1 MNTVAPDTA
10 SHTPEQ
16 SPADAGLLSPEI
28 PWPQEP
34 DLDVAGLH
42 AAAEGQAAGQAARPI
57 PRVKDQRKRLVG
69 NRLVR
74 RCVLGGASL
83 GICVLAYLNFWPKST
98 VPDLLGTSL
107 PSVPAEVIASALPQV
122 EPVDPRLSDASA
134 DMLGD
139 FSGFVSAP
147 EASSAATDL
156 AVSLDGQPV
165 LHTPAAGAEPAAS
178 AMTVAAAVPAP
189 ESTPPA
195 EAPHPPAGPDNTELL
210 QRLQRIE
217 LLLAQLQ
224 KQLEQQ
230 AAATAVPAPDADAG
244 VVGPVPAARPKPA
257 PVQKVAKATTPKA
270 PAAPK
275 ASQPVKAAPVQVAKQ
290 PTAPA
295 PKLSGQL
302 VSVDM
307 WNGQPSVVV
316 ASGIA
321 GDRRVRVLRPG
332 DVINGLAL
340 RSADPVTQSATFA
353 VPGSA
358 GLTLYVSQGG

>member
-16 SPADAGLLSPEI
+16 SPTDAGLLSPEI

-42 AAAEGQAAGQAARPI
+42 AAAAGQAAGQAARPI
-57 PRVKDQRKRLVG
+57 TRAKDQRKRLLG

-83 GICVLAYLNFWPKST
+83 GICVLAYLNFWPKTT

-139 FSGFVSAP
+139 FSGFVPAP
-147 EASSAATDL
+147 EPASTGTDS
-156 AVSLDGQPV
+156 VSSLDGQPV
-165 LHTPAAGAEPAAS
+165 LHTPVAGAEPAGS

-195 EAPHPPAGPDNTELL
+195 EAPHPSAGPDNTELL
-210 QRLQRIE
+210 QRLQRME

-230 AAATAVPAPDADAG
+230 AAATSLSAPAAG

-270 PAAPK
+270 PAAPN

>member
-16 SPADAGLLSPEI
+16 SPADVGLLSPEI

-42 AAAEGQAAGQAARPI
+42 AAAAGQAAGQAAKPI

-83 GICVLAYLNFWPKST
+83 GICVLAYLNFWPKTT

-107 PSVPAEVIASALPQV
+107 PSVPADVIASALPQV

-139 FSGFVSAP
+139 FSGFVPAP
-147 EASSAATDL
+147 EPASTGTDS
-156 AVSLDGQPV
+156 VSSLDGQPV
-165 LHTPAAGAEPAAS
+165 LHTPVAGAEPAGS

-195 EAPHPPAGPDNTELL
+195 EAPHPSAGPDNTELL
-210 QRLQRIE
+210 QRLQRME

-230 AAATAVPAPDADAG
+230 AAATSLSAPAAG

-275 ASQPVKAAPVQVAKQ
+275 ASQPVKAAPVQLAKQ

>member
-1 MNTVAPDTA
+1 
-10 SHTPEQ
+10 
-16 SPADAGLLSPEI
+16 
-28 PWPQEP
+28 
-34 DLDVAGLH
+34 
-42 AAAEGQAAGQAARPI
+42 
-57 PRVKDQRKRLVG
+57 
-69 NRLVR
+69 
-74 RCVLGGASL
+74 
-83 GICVLAYLNFWPKST
+83 
-98 VPDLLGTSL
+98 
-107 PSVPAEVIASALPQV
+107 
-122 EPVDPRLSDASA
+122 
-134 DMLGD
+134 
-139 FSGFVSAP
+139 
-147 EASSAATDL
+147 
-156 AVSLDGQPV
+156 
-165 LHTPAAGAEPAAS
+165 
-178 AMTVAAAVPAP
+178 
-189 ESTPPA
+189 
-195 EAPHPPAGPDNTELL
+195 LL
-210 QRLQRIE
+210 QRLQRME

-230 AAATAVPAPDADAG
+230 AAAAGLSAPADAG
-244 VVGPVPAARPKPA
+244 VVGAVPAARPKPS

-290 PTAPA
+290 PNAPA

>member
-1 MNTVAPDTA
+1 MHSVTQDTA
-10 SHTPEQ
+10 SHVPEH
-16 SPADAGLLSPEI
+16 SPVDAGLLAPEI

-34 DLDVAGLH
+34 DLGVEGLH
-42 AAAEGQAAGQAARPI
+42 AAAAGKAAGQAAKPI
-57 PRVKDQRKRLVG
+57 PRVKDQRKRLLG

-74 RCVLGGASL
+74 RCVLGGACL
-83 GICVLAYLNFWPKST
+83 GICVLAYLNFWPKTT

-107 PSVPAEVIASALPQV
+107 PSVPADVIASALPQV

-139 FSGFVSAP
+139 FSGFFPAP
-147 EASSAATDL
+147 EPASAGTDL
-156 AVSLDGQPV
+156 VSSLDGQPV

-195 EAPHPPAGPDNTELL
+195 EAPHPAPGPDNTELL
-210 QRLQRIE
+210 QRLQRME

-230 AAATAVPAPDADAG
+230 AAATALSAPAADAG
-244 VVGPVPAARPKPA
+244 VVGPVPAARPKPV

-270 PAAPK
+270 LAAPK
-275 ASQPVKAAPVQVAKQ
+275 ASQHAKAVPAQIAKQ
-290 PTAPA
+290 PSAPA

>member
-1 MNTVAPDTA
+1 MNAVTPDTA
-10 SHTPEQ
+10 SHAPEH
-16 SPADAGLLSPEI
+16 SPVDAGLLAPEI

-34 DLDVAGLH
+34 DLGVEGLH
-42 AAAEGQAAGQAARPI
+42 AAAAGKAAGQAAKPI
-57 PRVKDQRKRLVG
+57 PRVKEQRKRLLG

-74 RCVLGGASL
+74 RCVLGGACL

-139 FSGFVSAP
+139 FSGFVPAP
-147 EASSAATDL
+147 EPASAGTDL
-156 AVSLDGQPV
+156 VSSLDGQPV

-195 EAPHPPAGPDNTELL
+195 EAHRPPAGPDNTELL
-210 QRLQRIE
+210 QRLQRME

-230 AAATAVPAPDADAG
+230 AAATSLSAPAAG

>member
-1 MNTVAPDTA
+1 MHAVTPDTA
-10 SHTPEQ
+10 SHVPEH
-16 SPADAGLLSPEI
+16 SPVDAGLLAPEI

-42 AAAEGQAAGQAARPI
+42 AAAAGKAAGQAAKPI
-57 PRVKDQRKRLVG
+57 PRAKAQRQGLLG

-74 RCVLGGASL
+74 RCVLAGASL
-83 GICVLAYLNFWPKST
+83 GICVLAYLNFWPKTT

-134 DMLGD
+134 DMLDD
-139 FSGFVSAP
+139 FSGFVPAP
-147 EASSAATDL
+147 ETSSAATDF

-165 LHTPAAGAEPAAS
+165 LHTPAAAVVPAAA
-178 AMTVAAAVPAP
+178 AMTIAAAVPAP

-195 EAPHPPAGPDNTELL
+195 EAPHPAAGPDNTELL
-210 QRLQRIE
+210 QRLQRME

-230 AAATAVPAPDADAG
+230 AAATALSAPAADAG
-244 VVGPVPAARPKPA
+244 VVGPVPAARPKPV

-275 ASQPVKAAPVQVAKQ
+275 ASQHVKA
-290 PTAPA
+290 APA

>member
-1 MNTVAPDTA
+1 MTDEHRRSRYRIAYTRAVPQGCWVVVSRNPLATGARLGCCRSSCSSCRPSSWPGSEAHSSGEGPTQTTGGQQACAPLRPGR
-10 SHTPEQ
+10 SKPGHLR
-16 SPADAGLLSPEI
+16 AGI
-28 PWPQEP
+28 P
-34 DLDVAGLH
+34 
-42 AAAEGQAAGQAARPI
+42 
-57 PRVKDQRKRLVG
+57 
-69 NRLVR
+69 
-74 RCVLGGASL
+74 
-83 GICVLAYLNFWPKST
+83 PKST

-139 FSGFVSAP
+139 FSGFVPAP
-147 EASSAATDL
+147 EPASAGTDL
-156 AVSLDGQPV
+156 VSSLDGQPV

-195 EAPHPPAGPDNTELL
+195 EAHRPPAGPDNTELL
-210 QRLQRIE
+210 QRLQRME

-230 AAATAVPAPDADAG
+230 AAATVLSAPAEAR

-295 PKLSGQL
+295 PKLSGQQ

>member
-10 SHTPEQ
+10 SHAPEH
-16 SPADAGLLSPEI
+16 SPTDAGLLSPEI

-42 AAAEGQAAGQAARPI
+42 AAAAGQAAGLAAKPI
-57 PRVKDQRKRLVG
+57 TRAKDQRKRLLG

-83 GICVLAYLNFWPKST
+83 GICVLAYLNFWPKTT

-139 FSGFVSAP
+139 FSGFVPAP
-147 EASSAATDL
+147 EPASTGTDS
-156 AVSLDGQPV
+156 VSSLDEQPV
-165 LHTPAAGAEPAAS
+165 LHTPVAGAEPAGS

-195 EAPHPPAGPDNTELL
+195 EAPHPSAGPDNTELL
-210 QRLQRIE
+210 QRLQRME

-230 AAATAVPAPDADAG
+230 AAATSLSAPAAG
-244 VVGPVPAARPKPA
+244 VVEPVPAARPKPA

-290 PTAPA
+290 PTAPTQ
-295 PKLSGQL
+295 KLSGQL

>member
-1 MNTVAPDTA
+1 MNTVAPDTV
-10 SHTPEQ
+10 SHAPEQ
-16 SPADAGLLSPEI
+16 SPTDAGLLSPEI

-42 AAAEGQAAGQAARPI
+42 AAAAGQAAKPI
-57 PRVKDQRKRLVG
+57 TRAKDQRKRLLG

-139 FSGFVSAP
+139 FSGFVPAP
-147 EASSAATDL
+147 ETSSAATDL
-156 AVSLDGQPV
+156 AVSLDGQPL

-195 EAPHPPAGPDNTELL
+195 EAPHPPTGPDNTELL
-210 QRLQRIE
+210 QRLQRME

-230 AAATAVPAPDADAG
+230 AAATALSAPADAG

-257 PVQKVAKATTPKA
+257 PVQKVAKATAPKA

-275 ASQPVKAAPVQVAKQ
+275 ASQPVKAAPVQVAKH

>member
-10 SHTPEQ
+10 SHAPEH
-16 SPADAGLLSPEI
+16 SPGDAELLSPEI

-42 AAAEGQAAGQAARPI
+42 AAAAGQAAGQAAKPI

-139 FSGFVSAP
+139 FSGFVPAP
-147 EASSAATDL
+147 EPASAGTDL
-156 AVSLDGQPV
+156 VSSLDGQPV
-165 LHTPAAGAEPAAS
+165 LHTPVAGAESAAS

-189 ESTPPA
+189 ESTPPT
-195 EAPHPPAGPDNTELL
+195 EAPRPPAGPDNTELL
-210 QRLQRIE
+210 QRLQRME

-230 AAATAVPAPDADAG
+230 AAATSLSAPAAG

-270 PAAPK
+270 LAAPK
-275 ASQPVKAAPVQVAKQ
+275 ASQPVKATPVQVAKQ

>member
-10 SHTPEQ
+10 SHAQEH
-16 SPADAGLLSPEI
+16 SPGDAELLSPEI

-42 AAAEGQAAGQAARPI
+42 AAAAGQAAGQAAKPI

-83 GICVLAYLNFWPKST
+83 GICVLAYLNFWPKTT

-107 PSVPAEVIASALPQV
+107 PSVPADVIASALPQV

-139 FSGFVSAP
+139 FSEFVPAP
-147 EASSAATDL
+147 EPASAGADL
-156 AVSLDGQPV
+156 VSSLDGQPV
-165 LHTPAAGAEPAAS
+165 LHTPAAGAEPAGS

-195 EAPHPPAGPDNTELL
+195 EAPHPSAGPDNTELL
-210 QRLQRIE
+210 QRLQRME

-230 AAATAVPAPDADAG
+230 AAATSLSAPAAG

-275 ASQPVKAAPVQVAKQ
+275 ASQPVKAAPVQLAKQ

>member
-42 AAAEGQAAGQAARPI
+42 AAAAGQAAGQAAKPI
-57 PRVKDQRKRLVG
+57 PRVKDQRKRQLG

-98 VPDLLGTSL
+98 EPDLLGTSL

-139 FSGFVSAP
+139 FSGFVPAP
-147 EASSAATDL
+147 EPASAGTDL
-156 AVSLDGQPV
+156 VSSLDGQPV

-195 EAPHPPAGPDNTELL
+195 EAHRPPVGPDNTELL
-210 QRLQRIE
+210 QRLQRME

-230 AAATAVPAPDADAG
+230 AAATVLSAPAEAG

-270 PAAPK
+270 PAASK
-275 ASQPVKAAPVQVAKQ
+275 ASQPAKAAPVQVAKQ

>member
-10 SHTPEQ
+10 SHAQEH
-16 SPADAGLLSPEI
+16 SPGDAELLSPEI
-28 PWPQEP
+28 TWPQEP

-42 AAAEGQAAGQAARPI
+42 AAAAGQAAGQAAKKPI

-139 FSGFVSAP
+139 FSGFVPAP
-147 EASSAATDL
+147 EPASAGTDL
-156 AVSLDGQPV
+156 ISSLDEQPV
-165 LHTPAAGAEPAAS
+165 LHTPAAGAESAAS
-178 AMTVAAAVPAP
+178 AMTVAAAVPEP
-189 ESTPPA
+189 ESTPPT
-195 EAPHPPAGPDNTELL
+195 EAPRPPAGPDNTELL
-210 QRLQRIE
+210 QRLQRME

-230 AAATAVPAPDADAG
+230 AAAASLSAPAAG

>member
-10 SHTPEQ
+10 SHAPEH
-16 SPADAGLLSPEI
+16 SPTDAGLLSPEI

-42 AAAEGQAAGQAARPI
+42 AAAAGQAAGLAAKPI
-57 PRVKDQRKRLVG
+57 TRAKDQRKRLLG

-83 GICVLAYLNFWPKST
+83 GICVLAYLNFWPKTT

-139 FSGFVSAP
+139 FSGFVPAP
-147 EASSAATDL
+147 EPASTGTDS
-156 AVSLDGQPV
+156 VSSLDGQPV
-165 LHTPAAGAEPAAS
+165 LHTPVAGAEPAGS

-195 EAPHPPAGPDNTELL
+195 EAPHPSAGPDNTELL
-210 QRLQRIE
+210 QRLQRME

-230 AAATAVPAPDADAG
+230 AAATSLSAPAAG

-275 ASQPVKAAPVQVAKQ
+275 ASQPVKAAPVQLAKQ

>member
-10 SHTPEQ
+10 SHAPEQ
-16 SPADAGLLSPEI
+16 SPADVGLLSPEI

-42 AAAEGQAAGQAARPI
+42 AAAGQAAGQAAKSI

-139 FSGFVSAP
+139 FSGFVPAP
-147 EASSAATDL
+147 EPASVATSLAA
-156 AVSLDGQPV
+156 SLDGQPV
-165 LHTPAAGAEPAAS
+165 LHTPPAGAEPVAS

-189 ESTPPA
+189 ESTTPA

-210 QRLQRIE
+210 QRLQRME

-230 AAATAVPAPDADAG
+230 AAATVLSTPADAG

>member
-1 MNTVAPDTA
+1 MNTVAPDAA
-10 SHTPEQ
+10 SHAQEH
-16 SPADAGLLSPEI
+16 SPGDAELLSPEI

-42 AAAEGQAAGQAARPI
+42 AAAAGQAAGQAARPI
-57 PRVKDQRKRLVG
+57 PRAKDQRKRLVG

-83 GICVLAYLNFWPKST
+83 GICVLAYLNFWPKTT

-139 FSGFVSAP
+139 FSEFVPAP
-147 EASSAATDL
+147 EPASAGADL
-156 AVSLDGQPV
+156 VSSLDGQPV

-178 AMTVAAAVPAP
+178 AMTVAAAEPAP

-195 EAPHPPAGPDNTELL
+195 EAHRPPAGPDNTELL
-210 QRLQRIE
+210 QRLQRME

-230 AAATAVPAPDADAG
+230 AAATALSAPADAG